1 MTLYVVTQ
9 GEYSDYH
16 IVGIYSDRETAE
28 KIRKYKSVHDD
39 MCEIEEYE
47 LNPNLPKDVDEVK
60 EYWRVRYSKPDHF
73 APTKLIS
80 SEGIRWQVWMEFYM
94 EQDNKPDV
102 YYEFAKDYRWGEVYI
117 LKSIAK
123 DRDHAIKIAQDIRAK
138 VIAEREGL

>member
-60 EYWRVRYSKPDHF
+60 EYWRVSYNKPDF
-73 APTKLIS
+73 FDRSKLIS
-80 SEGIRWQVWMEFYM
+80 SEGIRWHVWTEFYM
-94 EQDNKPDV
+94 KQDNKPDIE
-102 YYEFAKDYRWGEVYI
+102 YKFSKDYRWGEVYV

-123 DRDHAIKIAQDIRAK
+123 DADHAIKIAQDIRAK
-138 VIAEREGL
+138 VIAEQEGI